1 MLSRQDYKTYLEEI
15 MAQERKAVEVY
26 GESIG
31 LAEDNAIKEEL
42 KKIYQEEIE
51 HVKIVEILIDI
62 LISNKD

>member
-1 MLSRQDYKTYLEEI
+1 